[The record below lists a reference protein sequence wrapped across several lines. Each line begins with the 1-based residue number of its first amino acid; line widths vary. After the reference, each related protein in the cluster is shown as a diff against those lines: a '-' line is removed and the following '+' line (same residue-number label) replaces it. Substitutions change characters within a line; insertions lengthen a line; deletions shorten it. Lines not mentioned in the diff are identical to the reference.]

1 VSVGVVAVLDVVEV
15 VVVVVGVVLVLVL
28 VVVLAVVV
36 ELVEVEVLGLVVG
49 DVVGVEAVVV
59 AFWRHSRSA
68 SRAIVPA
75 PWLKLLRRRG
85 LTVTGRV

>member
-1 VSVGVVAVLDVVEV
+1 MVAVLDVVEV
-15 VVVVVGVVLVLVL
+15 VVVVVGVVLL

-36 ELVEVEVLGLVVG
+36 DLVEVEVLALVVG

-59 AFWRHSRSA
+59 AFSRHSRSA

-75 PWLKLLRRRG
+75 PWLRLLRRRG